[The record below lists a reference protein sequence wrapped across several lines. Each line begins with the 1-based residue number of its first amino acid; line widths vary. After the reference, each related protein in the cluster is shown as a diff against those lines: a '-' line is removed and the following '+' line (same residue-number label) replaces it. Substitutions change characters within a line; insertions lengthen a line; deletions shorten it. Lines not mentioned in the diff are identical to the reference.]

1 MNLTKEITSRKLNF
15 EPQVE
20 ISNESI
26 KIKDIGISID
36 LIENFVIAEK
46 DTFEKFKAH
55 YQFPEN
61 PELNKK
67 DRESFINAIFQPIFI
82 LKNSGKIRPIIA
94 CYLFDIRALKGK
106 NNLNIRSINKFELM
120 WTSYIAE
127 SKNDRRLNAKRILTN
142 ELNGAISESYRFE
155 FKTKNSS
162 ENILSNLRILTI
174 EIKDYVLT
182 FYIVDDEK
190 NPLNPVELEKFISGI
205 KKTNANT
212 VYN

>member
-36 LIENFVIAEK
+36 LIENFVLADK
-46 DTFEKFKAH
+46 DTFNKFKAE
-55 YQFPEN
+55 YQFPKN
-61 PELNKK
+61 SELNKK
-67 DRESFINAIFQPIFI
+67 DRESFADAIFEPVFI
-82 LKNSGKIRPIIA
+82 LENSEKKRPIIA
-94 CYLFDIRALKGK
+94 CYLFDVRALKGK

-120 WTSYIAE
+120 WTSYLAE
-127 SKNDRRLNAKRILTN
+127 PKNDRRLNAKRIVTN
-142 ELNGAISESYRFE
+142 ELNGAISETYRFE
-155 FKTKNSS
+155 YKTKNDSK
-162 ENILSNLRILTI
+162 NKLSNLKILTI

-190 NPLNPVELEKFISGI
+190 NSLNQAELEKFINGI
-205 KKTNANT
+205 KN
-212 VYN
+212 

>member
-1 MNLTKEITSRKLNF
+1 MKF

-20 ISNESI
+20 ISNELI

-46 DTFEKFKAH
+46 DTFKKFKAE

-61 PELNKK
+61 SELNKK
-67 DRESFINAIFQPIFI
+67 DRESFADAIFEPIFI
-82 LKNSGKIRPIIA
+82 LENSENKRPIIA
-94 CYLFDIRALKGK
+94 CYLFDVRALKGK

-120 WTSYIAE
+120 WTSYLAE
-127 SKNDRRLNAKRILTN
+127 SKNDRRLNAKRIVTN
-142 ELNGAISESYRFE
+142 ELNGAISETYRFIY
-155 FKTKNSS
+155 KTKNGS
-162 ENILSNLRILTI
+162 ENKLSNLRILTI

-190 NPLNPVELEKFISGI
+190 TPLNQTELEKFINGI
-205 KKTNANT
+205 KN
-212 VYN
+212 

>member
-36 LIENFVIAEK
+36 LIEKFVIAEK
-46 DTFEKFKAH
+46 DTFEKFKTE
-55 YQFPEN
+55 YQFPKN

-67 DRESFINAIFQPIFI
+67 DRESFVNAIYQPIFI
-82 LKNSGKIRPIIA
+82 LENSGKKRPIIA
-94 CYLFDIRALKGK
+94 CYLFDVRALKGK

-120 WTSYIAE
+120 WTSYLAE
-127 SKNDRRLNAKRILTN
+127 SKNDRRLNAKRIVAN
-142 ELNGAISESYRFE
+142 ELNGAISEIYRFE
-155 FKTKNSS
+155 YKTKNGS
-162 ENILSNLRILTI
+162 ENTLSNLRILTI
-174 EIKDYVLT
+174 EIKDFVLT

-190 NPLNPVELEKFISGI
+190 NPLNPAELEKFISGI
-205 KKTNANT
+205 KKTNANN

>member
-46 DTFEKFKAH
+46 DTFKKFKTE

-61 PELNKK
+61 SELNKK
-67 DRESFINAIFQPIFI
+67 DRESFADAIFEPIFI
-82 LKNSGKIRPIIA
+82 LENSKKKRPIIA
-94 CYLFDIRALKGK
+94 CYLFDVRALKGK

-120 WTSYIAE
+120 WTSYLAK
-127 SKNDRRLNAKRILTN
+127 SKNDRRLNAKRIVTN
-142 ELNGAISESYRFE
+142 ELNGAISETYRFE
-155 FKTKNSS
+155 YKTKNGS
-162 ENILSNLRILTI
+162 ENKLSNLRILTI

-190 NPLNPVELEKFISGI
+190 NPLNQAELEKFINGI
-205 KKTNANT
+205 KN
-212 VYN
+212 

>member
-46 DTFEKFKAH
+46 DTFEKFKAE

-67 DRESFINAIFQPIFI
+67 DRESFVNAIFQPIFI
-82 LKNSGKIRPIIA
+82 LENSEKKRPIIA
-94 CYLFDIRALKGK
+94 CYLFDVRALKGK

-120 WTSYIAE
+120 WTSYLAE
-127 SKNDRRLNAKRILTN
+127 SKNDRRLNAKQIVTN
-142 ELNGAISESYRFE
+142 ELNGAISEIYRFE
-155 FKTKNSS
+155 YKTKNGS
-162 ENILSNLRILTI
+162 ENKLSNLRILTI

-190 NPLNPVELEKFISGI
+190 NPLNQAELEKFINGI
-205 KKTNANT
+205 KN
-212 VYN
+212 

>member
-20 ISNESI
+20 ILNESI
-26 KIKDIGISID
+26 KIKNIKISID

-46 DTFEKFKAH
+46 DTFEKFKAE

-61 PELNKK
+61 SELNKK
-67 DRESFINAIFQPIFI
+67 NRESFANAIFEPIFI
-82 LKNSGKIRPIIA
+82 LENNEKKRPIIA
-94 CYLFDIRALKGK
+94 CYLFYFRALKGK

-120 WTSYIAE
+120 LTAYLAE
-127 SKNDRRLNAKRILTN
+127 SKNDRRLNTKRIVAN
-142 ELNGAISESYRFE
+142 ELNGAISEIYRFE
-155 FKTKNSS
+155 YKTKSGS
-162 ENILSNLRILTI
+162 ENKLSNLRLLTI

-190 NPLNPVELEKFISGI
+190 NPLNQAELEKFINRI
-205 KKTNANT
+205 KN
-212 VYN
+212 

>member
-26 KIKDIGISID
+26 KIKDIGISVD

-46 DTFEKFKAH
+46 ETFEKFKTE
-55 YQFPEN
+55 YLFPEN

-67 DRESFINAIFQPIFI
+67 DRDSFVNAIFQPIFI
-82 LKNSGKIRPIIA
+82 LENSEKKRPIIA
-94 CYLFDIRALKGK
+94 CYLFDVRALKGK

-120 WTSYIAE
+120 WASYLAE
-127 SKNDRRLNAKRILTN
+127 SKNERRLNAKRIVAN
-142 ELNGAISESYRFE
+142 ELNGAISEIYRFE
-155 FKTKNSS
+155 YKTKNGS
-162 ENILSNLRILTI
+162 ENKLSNLRILTF
-174 EIKDYVLT
+174 EIKDYILT

-190 NPLNPVELEKFISGI
+190 NGLNQAELEKFINGI
-205 KKTNANT
+205 KN
-212 VYN
+212 

>member
-20 ISNESI
+20 ISNDSI
-26 KIKDIGISID
+26 KIKDIAISID

-46 DTFEKFKAH
+46 ETFKKFKAE

-61 PELNKK
+61 SELNKK
-67 DRESFINAIFQPIFI
+67 DRESFADAIFEPIFI
-82 LKNSGKIRPIIA
+82 LENIEKKRPIIA
-94 CYLFDIRALKGK
+94 CYLFDVRALKGK

-120 WTSYIAE
+120 WTSYLAE
-127 SKNDRRLNAKRILTN
+127 SKNDRRLNAKRIVTN
-142 ELNGAISESYRFE
+142 GLNAAISETYQFE
-155 FKTKNSS
+155 YKTNNGS
-162 ENILSNLRILTI
+162 ENKLSNLKILTI

-190 NPLNPVELEKFISGI
+190 NPLNQAELEKFINGI
-205 KKTNANT
+205 KN
-212 VYN
+212 

>member
-46 DTFEKFKAH
+46 DTFEKFKAD

-67 DRESFINAIFQPIFI
+67 DRESFINAIFHPIFI
-82 LKNSGKIRPIIA
+82 LKNSGKTRPIIA

-155 FKTKNSS
+155 YKTKNSS

-174 EIKDYVLT
+174 GIKDYVLT

-190 NPLNPVELEKFISGI
+190 NPLNPMKLEKFISGI